1 MVKMKENEFKI
12 LKLRNTQNFG
22 SVNATQVKKAKRV
35 RLKKKQKISGS
46 LKFQLLKNYG
56 FKVEDN

>member
-1 MVKMKENEFKI
+1 MKENEFKI

>member
-1 MVKMKENEFKI
+1 MKENGFKI

-22 SVNATQVKKAKRV
+22 SVNASQAKKAKKV

-56 FKVEDN
+56 FKIEDN